1 MRYMHLLTLT
11 VFLIVGCATPR
22 PEMTHVNEDADYDK
36 DYDACLYEAE
46 QSLSDNRSKFSNIT
60 VHDSV
65 LEKRII
71 LCMISKGWHETD

>member
-1 MRYMHLLTLT
+1 MRYISLLAVL
-11 VFLIVGCATPR
+11 FIVGCATPR
-22 PEMTHVNEDADYDK
+22 PEMTHVNDDADYDK

-46 QSLSDNRSKFSNIT
+46 QSLADNRSMFSNIT

-71 LCMISKGWHETD
+71 LCMTSKGWHLTE